1 MPFFDYKCKECGYKV
16 EIYFKVEGQV
26 YKCPYCDIPMT
37 KLMPSPIVRGDYE
50 PYNCPITGKLISG
63 KKEHEANLKL
73 HHCRVLEPGEA
84 RDAARVRA
92 EADKALEDKICE
104 TAAREV
110 EKMSPCQQAQLALEL
125 GA

>member
-84 RDAARVRA
+84 RDAARVRV
-92 EADKALEDKICE
+92 EADKALEDKICD

-110 EKMSPCQQAQLALEL
+110 EKMSPRQQEQLALEL

>member
-37 KLMPSPIVRGDYE
+37 KLMPSPAVRGDYE

-63 KKEHEANLKL
+63 KREHEENLKR

-110 EKMSPCQQAQLALEL
+110 EKMSPRQQEQLALDL
-125 GA
+125 GC

>member
-16 EIYFKVEGQV
+16 EIYFKVEGRV
-26 YKCPYCDIPMT
+26 YKGPYCDIPRT
-37 KLMPSPIVRGDYE
+37 KLMTSQTVRGDYE

-63 KKEHEANLKL
+63 RKEHEANLKL
-73 HHCRVLEPGEA
+73 HRCRVLEPGEA

-92 EADKALEDKICE
+92 EADKVLEDKICE

-110 EKMSPCQQAQLALEL
+110 EKMSPRQQEQLALEL

>member
-26 YKCPYCDIPMT
+26 YKCPYCDTPMT

-63 KKEHEANLKL
+63 KKEHEENLKR

-110 EKMSPCQQAQLALEL
+110 EKMSPRQQEQLALEL

>member
-1 MPFFDYKCKECGYKV
+1 M
-16 EIYFKVEGQV
+16 I
-26 YKCPYCDIPMT
+26 

-110 EKMSPCQQAQLALEL
+110 EKMSPRQQVQLALDL
-125 GA
+125 GV

>member
-110 EKMSPCQQAQLALEL
+110 ERMSPRQQAQLALEL

>member
-37 KLMPSPIVRGDYE
+37 KLMPSPAVRGDYE

-63 KKEHEANLKL
+63 KKEHEENLKL

-104 TAAREV
+104 TAA
-110 EKMSPCQQAQLALEL
+110 
-125 GA
+125 

>member
-63 KKEHEANLKL
+63 KREHEENLKR

-92 EADKALEDKICE
+92 EADKALEDKVCDTI
-104 TAAREV
+104 AREV
-110 EKMSPCQQAQLALEL
+110 EAMNPRQQEQLALEL
-125 GA
+125 GN